1 MRKILAQILA
11 VVSATAILA
20 GIIGPAQADG
30 GRRFWRGSPHGSS
43 HGSPYGSYAV
53 GAISRNVI
61 TPYYVGYYGSHYSY
75 FRPDPVPPP
84 TYVRY
89 VGVPVLC
96 WSPELGFLPC

>member
-1 MRKILAQILA
+1 MRKILAA
-11 VVSATAILA
+11 ASVTAILS
-20 GIIGPAQADG
+20 GVVGPAEADG
-30 GRRFWRGSPHGSS
+30 ARRSWRGSPH
-43 HGSPYGSYAV
+43 GSYAV

-89 VGVPVLC
+89 EAAPVLC